1 MDLKD
6 LTPKSDTVEV
16 TLVHPAT
23 GEIIQNDDD
32 SPMTITLYASHSK
45 EYKNL
50 IYQQTDKRL
59 KKAQFDKK
67 IEINS
72 AEIEESTID
81 LFANA
86 TKSWKITFDG
96 KQPELSPKVA
106 KQIYT
111 EVFWIKDQIDAAI
124 SNSAN
129 FMKA

>member
-23 GEIIQNDDD
+23 GEVIQNDDN

-72 AEIEESTID
+72 AEIEESTLD

-96 KQPELSPKVA
+96 EQPEFSPKVA

-124 SNSAN
+124 ANSAN

>member
-72 AEIEESTID
+72 AEIEESTLD

-124 SNSAN
+124 ANSAN

>member
-67 IEINS
+67 IEVNS
-72 AEIEESTID
+72 AEIEESTLD

-96 KQPELSPKVA
+96 EQPELSPKVA

-124 SNSAN
+124 ANSAN